1 MRKEVSFFNDTS
13 VAYDREYARETPE
26 GYSFRVRR
34 ERVFELLPLQGAGT
48 RILDIAA
55 GPGVMV
61 PGLVER
67 GYTVECVDA
76 APEMVERAREHY
88 GSLKNVTFAVGDVYE
103 LSYADATMG
112 VVTAMGLVEY
122 LEDQDKAMHEIARV
136 TKQNGQVIV
145 TFPNRRS
152 FWRTWARTLRTLT
165 EAPRALYRTLTGRQK
180 YPITHR
186 EYTEAEARA
195 YLERHGLIAD
205 TAVYYNYKIVP
216 FPFDQW
222 FPRFT
227 VWQSSI
233 LEQRCPRLRAMLA
246 TAFIVRG
253 TKRT

>member
-13 VAYDREYARETPE
+13 AAYDREYGRETPD

-34 ERVFELLPLQGAGT
+34 ERVFELLPLKGASK
-48 RILDIAA
+48 RVLDIAA

-76 APEMVERAREHY
+76 APEMIERAREHY

-103 LSYADATMG
+103 LSYPDATMDT
-112 VVTAMGLVEY
+112 VIAMGLVEY
-122 LEDQDKAMHEIARV
+122 LEDQDKAMHEMARV
-136 TKQNGQVIV
+136 TKRNGCTIV

-152 FWRTWARTLRTLT
+152 FWRTWARALRAATEVPRTL
-165 EAPRALYRTLTGRQK
+165 YRMLTGRKK

-195 YLERHGLIAD
+195 YLERHGLTVD
-205 TAVYYNYKIVP
+205 TVVYYNYKVVP
-216 FPFDQW
+216 FPFDRW

-227 VWQSSI
+227 VWQSGA
-233 LEQRCPRLRAMLA
+233 LEQRWPRLRAILA

-253 TKRT
+253 IKRS